1 MKKSLI
7 QSAKDVVDAFD
18 QANTNRAV
26 EQLGSR
32 GEILKTH
39 IEKLREIVNRRG
51 QRTILSK
58 EEANS

>member
-7 QSAKDVVDAFD
+7 QSANDVVNAFD
-18 QANTNRAV
+18 QANTNHAV

-32 GEILKTH
+32 GEILKTR
-39 IEKLREIVNRRG
+39 IEELRGIVNRRG

-58 EEANS
+58 EQANS